1 MFKLIG
7 AKKAPYDADGKDE
20 VIKEYLCD
28 TDADFA
34 SLPEC
39 DPGSM
44 AVSIESG
51 KVYVV
56 NTEGT
61 WVEFAASAGAA
72 GPEPIKMFKTIM
84 CQDGKVRD
92 LCVMGVAEG
101 ANASNAAIL
110 PTKTTDGVLESD
122 GQNNMHFYYIEDE
135 NDIFIYIDMEGSG
148 TPDWVSLGAMEA
160 SMSFKGAIEDIS
172 EATEEG
178 CYALIYYVE
187 PGKNFT
193 VVGYDPDRGEAIS
206 VIPYLAQEMG
216 GDITCFFEETVL
228 PTKTTDDIKM
238 TDLTTGVA
246 YIYYIEDENVA
257 AIYAIDPDSGEG
269 EWVTIDEWVGLPC
282 LGVITDKS
290 EATDPS
296 GYYILMY

>member
-7 AKKAPYDADGKDE
+7 AKKAPYDADGRDE

-34 SLPEC
+34 TLPES

-56 NTEGT
+56 NTAGA

-72 GPEPIKMFKTIM
+72 GPEPIKMFKTITYA
-84 CQDGKVRD
+84 DGTLND
-92 LCVMGVAEG
+92 LCALGG
-101 ANASNAAIL
+101 ATVVNTSNAAIL

-135 NDIFIYIDMEGSG
+135 NDIFLYVDMAGTG
-148 TPDWVSLGAMEA
+148 TPDWVSMGAMDA

-178 CYALIYYVE
+178 YYALIYYVE

-193 VVGYDPDRGEAIS
+193 VVGYDPATEAVIS
-206 VIPYLAQEMG
+206 VVPHLMSEMEA
-216 GDITCFFEETVL
+216 TCVFEETVL
-228 PTKTTDDIKM
+228 PTKTTDGIKLS
-238 TDLTTGVA
+238 DVSTGIV
-246 YIYYIEDENVA
+246 YLYYIEDENVVA
-257 AIYAIDPDSGEG
+257 FCAVNPSTGETMWG
-269 EWVTIDEWVGLPC
+269 TLDELTGSVPC
-282 LGVITDKS
+282 LGIITDKS
-290 EATDPS
+290 EATDPN
-296 GYYILMY
+296 GYYVLMY